1 MGSLCHITNPP
12 QRDPPQTEAYT
23 LTPNTTY
30 GQPPQRSP
38 AVTIY
43 DQIQATYDVHNKQM
57 SPPPGTQLFFASR
70 KYDDAGCCG
79 INLHPDK
86 IFTHDDLE
94 AYSPGSTTNL
104 PPHLQQRIID
114 AHKNVAHIFT
124 KPPPDPKLTWPFPYL
139 PPNAENPDYINNFI
153 KAIKNTPSKSRHK
166 QFSLNIFGR
175 LPKEWTTALIQIIQ
189 LSLATRTQPN
199 LAHDMSRVPIPKPD
213 TNKERRPITTA
224 EDLACLLSAIVG
236 ASLSFN
242 LETACKY
249 PPYVKAYRK
258 GISCEELT
266 LLQLTMIED
275 NHQHLHNITA
285 HLDNDEENFYDRI
298 TLEYQCACLL

>member
-38 AVTIY
+38 ATTIY

-86 IFTHDDLE
+86 VFTHNDLE

-124 KPPPDPKLTWPFPYL
+124 KPPPDPKLAWPFPYL
-139 PPNAENPDYINNFI
+139 PPNAEN
-153 KAIKNTPSKSRHK
+153 
-166 QFSLNIFGR
+166 L
-175 LPKEWTTALIQIIQ
+175 
-189 LSLATRTQPN
+189 
-199 LAHDMSRVPIPKPD
+199 
-213 TNKERRPITTA
+213 
-224 EDLACLLSAIVG
+224 
-236 ASLSFN
+236 
-242 LETACKY
+242 
-249 PPYVKAYRK
+249 
-258 GISCEELT
+258 ELT
-266 LLQLTMIED
+266 LL
-275 NHQHLHNITA
+275 
-285 HLDNDEENFYDRI
+285 
-298 TLEYQCACLL
+298 